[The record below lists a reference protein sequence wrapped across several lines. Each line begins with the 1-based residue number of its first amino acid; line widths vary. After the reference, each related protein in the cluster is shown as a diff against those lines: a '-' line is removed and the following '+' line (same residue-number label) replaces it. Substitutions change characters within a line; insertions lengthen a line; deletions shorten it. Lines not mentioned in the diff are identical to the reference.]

1 MSTPAPDAVKRLVD
15 RFDQDR
21 EVFLSG
27 DYKEEQL
34 RLEFLNPFF
43 TALGWD
49 MDNKQGL
56 SETFKQVIHEESIKV
71 AGASK
76 APDYTFRIGGR
87 RTFFVEAKKP
97 AVKLASDSA
106 PAFQLR
112 RYAWTARLPVS
123 ILSDF
128 EEFAVYDCRL
138 RPFKTDKPTTA
149 RTMLLGYQDYATRW
163 DELSGLFSPDAIQ
176 RGALERYV
184 ESTKTKKGT
193 TAVDDAFL
201 EEISRWREMLA
212 KNIALRNPRL
222 STRQLN
228 FAVQRTIDRL
238 IFLRICEDRGIE
250 SYAYLQSLLNGE
262 RVYARLLKHFRDADD
277 KYNSGLF
284 HFSEEKGF
292 AEPPD
297 KLSLDLDIDDKP
309 LKDIIGNLYYPD
321 SPYEFSVMPA
331 DVLGQVYEQFLGKVI
346 RLTAG
351 HQAKVEEKPE
361 VRKAGGV
368 YYTPTY
374 IVDYIVK
381 NTVGKLLED
390 KTPKQAEDLR
400 ILDPACG
407 SGSFLLGA
415 YQYLLDWHLEHYVQH
430 KPEKGVILSE
440 AKNRRPSPSVTP
452 SPSRGLA
459 PSNASV
465 PLYHDS
471 KGNWRLTTAE
481 RKRILLNNIY
491 GVDID
496 SQAVEVTKLSL
507 LLKVLEGENQETLGS
522 QLKLYHERALPDLG
536 SNIKCG
542 NSLIG
547 PDFSQGEQQT
557 MFADEEERLRVNVFD
572 WNQGFPDIMKR
583 GGFDALVGN
592 PPYLKIE
599 HIEEQDRV
607 YYGRS
612 FASFM
617 KRYDAYGLFIELA
630 TRLLSPRG
638 LFGMIVPS
646 TMLNNLSYT
655 RLRKML
661 VSSTSVTS
669 IVNLGGKVFT
679 GVNNDTLI
687 LLFENRARRA
697 STEVFDVTDYGAG
710 LGGARQVASID
721 LKKSSQAPNYEF
733 ELRVDAAVSPILRR
747 MRAGNMRVGDLARC
761 FQGFVT
767 GGNEAYIVTRDEMR
781 REKLEAS
788 VCMPAVFGDQI
799 ARYGQPRPEH
809 HVIYL
814 TREDNLDHL
823 PHIRKRLDPFREVLA
838 QKREVRLGRQPW
850 YSLHWPRVKSNFER
864 KGKILVQAI
873 RNLSL
878 PRRVVATLDNQGLYA
893 DHTLN
898 VLYIERDEYR
908 PEFLLGILNSTL
920 VNYAFAK
927 QHIDINIK
935 GVYLSDISL
944 PAVDLSKKADH
955 AKHDKM
961 VGLVESMLKLHRD
974 LPKAKTPHE
983 QESYQR
989 QIAATNKSIDALVY
1003 ELHGLTAREIAIVEG
1018 LGDA

>member
-138 RPFKTDKPTTA
+138 RPFKTDNPATA

-201 EEISRWREMLA
+201 EEISRWRDLLA

-222 STRQLN
+222 STRELN

-250 SYAYLQSLLNGE
+250 SYAWLQSLLNGE

-284 HFSEEKGF
+284 CFSERRAARDMTEMSDISDRVPSGF

-297 KLSLDLDIDDKP
+297 RLSLELNIDDKP

-381 NTVGKLLED
+381 NTVGKLLEG
-390 KTPKQAEDLR
+390 KTPKEAEALR

-415 YQYLLDWHLEHYVQH
+415 YQFLLDWHLDWYQRQPQATSR
-430 KPEKGVILSE
+430 KPQ
-440 AKNRRPSPSVTP
+440 
-452 SPSRGLA
+452 A
-459 PSNASV
+459 PLHQDA
-465 PLYHDS
+465 

-547 PDFSQGEQQT
+547 PDFYEGEQQAL
-557 MFADEEERLRVNVFD
+557 FVDEEQRLRINTFD

-583 GGFDALVGN
+583 GGFDAVIGN
-592 PPYLKIE
+592 PPYIFTRNQGIDEPQKAYFYSHFKHQSAQLNTFGIFVEQSHAALRDGGLLGFITPNNWLTIESFGPLREFILRHAGNVKIVNILDRVFAAASVDTAITLFAKSGPTKLTIAEISGKDEVFSRRVPTNVIQPPNYIIQIGLLKDTE
-599 HIEEQDRV
+599 SMSVLRRIEERSSPLRNFCTVSTGLKAYQIGKGKPVQTNEHKSGRV
-607 YYGRS
+607 FHSPTRKNKTYGRYLDGVDVS
-612 FASFM
+612 RYNLGWSGEYLSYGDWLAEPRKSVPFA
-617 KRYDAYGLFIELA
+617 GQ
-630 TRLLSPRG
+630 RLLVRQIPAR
-638 LFGMIVPS
+638 PP
-646 TMLNNLSYT
+646 Y
-655 RLRKML
+655 L
-661 VSSTSVTS
+661 VHA
-669 IVNLGGKVFT
+669 VFT
-679 GVNNDTLI
+679 DEPFYNDI
-687 LLFENRARRA
+687 NSMVAFAPKD
-697 STEVFDVTDYGAG
+697 EV
-710 LGGARQVASID
+710 S
-721 LKKSSQAPNYEF
+721 LKY
-733 ELRVDAAVSPILRR
+733 
-747 MRAGNMRVGDLARC
+747 
-761 FQGFVT
+761 
-767 GGNEAYIVTRDEMR
+767 
-781 REKLEAS
+781 
-788 VCMPAVFGDQI
+788 
-799 ARYGQPRPEH
+799 
-809 HVIYL
+809 
-814 TREDNLDHL
+814 
-823 PHIRKRLDPFREVLA
+823 
-838 QKREVRLGRQPW
+838 
-850 YSLHWPRVKSNFER
+850 
-864 KGKILVQAI
+864 
-873 RNLSL
+873 
-878 PRRVVATLDNQGLYA
+878 
-893 DHTLN
+893 
-898 VLYIERDEYR
+898 
-908 PEFLLGILNSTL
+908 LLGIINSRL
-920 VNYAFAK
+920 VSYWF
-927 QHIDINIK
+927 
-935 GVYLSDISL
+935 
-944 PAVDLSKKADH
+944 SKTYDKLQRSIFPQFKVGELGLFPVWKPDMSNSHDEAQ
-955 AKHDKM
+955 HDKM
-961 VGLVESMLKLHRD
+961 VELVEFMLNLHKD

-983 QESYQR
+983 QESFQR
-989 QIAATNKSIDALVY
+989 QIAATDKAIDALVY
-1003 ELHGLTAREIAIVEG
+1003 ELFGLTEEEIRIVTT
-1018 LGDA
+1018 

>member
-1 MSTPAPDAVKRLVD
+1 MGNAPDALLRLID

-21 EVFLSG
+21 KVFLSG
-27 DYKEEQL
+27 EYKEEQL

-49 MDNKQGL
+49 MDNRQGL
-56 SETFKQVIHEESIKV
+56 SETFKQVIHEETLRV

-97 AVKLASDSA
+97 AVNVAMDSA

-149 RTMLLGYQDYATRW
+149 RTMLLGFQDYAARW

-222 STRQLN
+222 STRELN

-297 KLSLDLDIDDKP
+297 KLSLDIDIDDKP

-381 NTVGKLLED
+381 NTVGKLLEGD
-390 KTPKQAEDLR
+390 SGPNPRTPGPLNPEQASRLR

-415 YQYLLDWHLEHYVQH
+415 YQYLLDWHLDWYQSH
-430 KPEKGVILSE
+430 KPQATSSKQQ
-440 AKNRRPSPSVTP
+440 
-452 SPSRGLA
+452 
-459 PSNASV
+459 V
-465 PLYHDS
+465 PLYQDS
-471 KGNWRLTTAE
+471 TGTWKLTTAE

-542 NSLIG
+542 NSLISHDVFKG
-547 PDFSQGEQQT
+547 QQAEL
-557 MFADEEERLRVNVFD
+557 FDNEELRDAVNAFD
-572 WNQGFPDIMKR
+572 WQDGFPVIMKA
-583 GGFDALVGN
+583 GGFDAVIGN
-592 PPYLKIE
+592 PPYFNVDGTWGHGDLRLAALRTQYPDIYNDKTDILFYFLGRAVSLSRGFVAFIVSRAFLEAYKANKLRAYLLKQSFVREFVDFRNYYVFSGIGITTGVLTLQKNVQPGKVKSFRMLADE
-599 HIEEQDRV
+599 LSFSELSLCLQDPQCFEAV
-607 YYGRS
+607 DVVQS
-612 FASFM
+612 SLDSSPWVFASSGLRILDAKIDKAGQPVGDVLAIGQGMQTGRNDVFGERTGAEVLKWRLSRGSFY
-617 KRYDAYGLFIELA
+617 KRATNTDIRRYNIDDRREYILYVEDAPEFESLPQGVRRHLEAHADELKA
-630 TRLLSPRG
+630 RAAYKRGNCLWWRYTWPLHREWYNRPR
-638 LFGMIVPS
+638 
-646 TMLNNLSYT
+646 
-655 RLRKML
+655 
-661 VSSTSVTS
+661 
-669 IVNLGGKVFT
+669 
-679 GVNNDTLI
+679 I
-687 LLFENRARRA
+687 LCPYLASENRFALDLDRQYLGLTDTTVLFDNGQ
-697 STEVFDVTDYGAG
+697 TENLRFFLG
-710 LGGARQVASID
+710 LLNSKLLTYRFRSIGK
-721 LKKSSQAPNYEF
+721 LKS
-733 ELRVDAAVSPILRR
+733 
-747 MRAGNMRVGDLARC
+747 G
-761 FQGFVT
+761 
-767 GGNEAYIVTRDEMR
+767 
-781 REKLEAS
+781 
-788 VCMPAVFGDQI
+788 
-799 ARYGQPRPEH
+799 
-809 HVIYL
+809 
-814 TREDNLDHL
+814 
-823 PHIRKRLDPFREVLA
+823 
-838 QKREVRLGRQPW
+838 
-850 YSLHWPRVKSNFER
+850 
-864 KGKILVQAI
+864 
-873 RNLSL
+873 
-878 PRRVVATLDNQGLYA
+878 
-893 DHTLN
+893 
-898 VLYIERDEYR
+898 
-908 PEFLLGILNSTL
+908 GILEYFWNSVSKL
-920 VNYAFAK
+920 PVRR
-927 QHIDINIK
+927 IDFT
-935 GVYLSDISL
+935 S
-944 PAVDLSKKADH
+944 KADR
-955 AKHDKM
+955 AKHDEM
-961 VGLVESMLKLHRD
+961 VGMVETTLKLHKD

-983 QESYQR
+983 QESLQR
-989 QIAATNKSIDALVY
+989 QIAATDKQIDALVY
-1003 ELHGLTAREIAIVEG
+1003 ELYGLTKEEITIVE
-1018 LGDA
+1018 AART